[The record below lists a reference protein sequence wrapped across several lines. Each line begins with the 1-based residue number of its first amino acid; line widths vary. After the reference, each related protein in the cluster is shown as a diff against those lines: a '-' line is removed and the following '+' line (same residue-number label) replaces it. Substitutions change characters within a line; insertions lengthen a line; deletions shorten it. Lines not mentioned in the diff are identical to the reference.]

1 MAGRIDF
8 YFLPIAAALPQVKEG
23 TVRALAVSSDKR
35 VASLP
40 DVPTTVEI
48 GLPGAAY
55 AFWNGTFVPAKTPRD
70 IVEKLH
76 AEHAKAVAVPAVRER
91 MAKMGIEPLVMSQ
104 PEFEK
109 YFKADV
115 LDTEK
120 LAKTA
125 GIEKQ

>member
-1 MAGRIDF
+1 MPCTSSQPTMAI
-8 YFLPIAAALPQVKEG
+8 
-23 TVRALAVSSDKR
+23 SS
-35 VASLP
+35 
-40 DVPTTVEI
+40 T
-48 GLPGAAY
+48 
-55 AFWNGTFVPAKTPRD
+55 PAKTPRD

-91 MAKMGIEPLVMSQ
+91 MAKMGIEPLIMSQ

-109 YFKADV
+109 YFKADIV
-115 LDTEK
+115 DTEK